1 MEPVWAQ
8 DRSKLNK
15 VELIKLEK
23 DGLDIINDIERF
35 AKLGFAAIEEKDFD
49 LLKWLGLYISRPK
62 EDGFFLLRV
71 KIPGGVLTSLQAR
84 TLGKIARDYGRNLLD
99 ISTRHAIQFHWIRV
113 EYLPDIFARLALVG
127 LSCIESAGDCPRTI
141 VGNPLAGYD
150 QEEVIDAS
158 PILKEV
164 SDFFHNNREFSNL
177 PRKFKISISGSIHN
191 PASAEIHDLSFTP
204 AEKQVNGETVIGFH
218 VKVGGGLSAA
228 PYMAQDLDLFV
239 LPSEVLSVAKAV
251 ATIFRDFGYREK
263 RNHARLKFLLQD
275 WGVEKFQE
283 ELINRTGPLASRG
296 KDLTVDWNAGCSYGL
311 HQQVQSGLNYLGL
324 SIPLGRFYA
333 DEIEE
338 LATIAETYGDG
349 SIRTTNSQDLI
360 LPNIPDAKTEAVLSE
375 KVLTRLTP
383 FPKPFTAHAISCTG
397 TQFCP
402 LGVAE
407 TKQRAAK
414 ILEYLDQHVELDT
427 PIVVHFSGC
436 VNSCGQ
442 NQIADIGLQG
452 TVAKVGDQIV
462 EAFTFSIGGRLG
474 PQASFGIKLKGSV
487 PADRVAK
494 AVESLVNAFK
504 AHRAPGESFSD
515 VVKRIGT
522 DAFQLALDKFI

>member
-1 MEPVWAQ
+1 
-8 DRSKLNK
+8 
-15 VELIKLEK
+15 
-23 DGLDIINDIERF
+23 
-35 AKLGFAAIEEKDFD
+35 
-49 LLKWLGLYISRPK
+49 
-62 EDGFFLLRV
+62 
-71 KIPGGVLTSLQAR
+71 
-84 TLGKIARDYGRNLLD
+84 
-99 ISTRHAIQFHWIRV
+99 
-113 EYLPDIFARLALVG
+113 
-127 LSCIESAGDCPRTI
+127 
-141 VGNPLAGYD
+141 
-150 QEEVIDAS
+150 
-158 PILKEV
+158 
-164 SDFFHNNREFSNL
+164 
-177 PRKFKISISGSIHN
+177 
-191 PASAEIHDLSFTP
+191 
-204 AEKQVNGETVIGFH
+204 
-218 VKVGGGLSAA
+218 
-228 PYMAQDLDLFV
+228 
-239 LPSEVLSVAKAV
+239 
-251 ATIFRDFGYREK
+251 
-263 RNHARLKFLLQD
+263 
-275 WGVEKFQE
+275 
-283 ELINRTGPLASRG
+283 
-296 KDLTVDWNAGCSYGL
+296 L

-452 TVAKVGDQIV
+452 TVVKVGDQIV

-494 AVESLVNAFK
+494 AIESLVNAFK